1 MGPLMVGDACAAID
15 GSVVRV
21 GDSRQ
26 RCFDVGSGQL
36 EARRR
41 RGGTALANH
50 GGAGGRTTATGR
62 RWLKWIVVLPDIYHA
77 SSTFRRP
84 VTDLDLDLDPNFP
97 GARTTVGNMSFHEQ
111 QSKVCGF
118 RAAGAWVW
126 LIVVSEAQD
135 DGQWQP
141 PGANLGQPIGPVLAH
156 LRRAPLDRV
165 RGHPRQRHNQVHNS
179 FAPTCLQSSP

>member
-1 MGPLMVGDACAAID
+1 MRAQLSMEVLSESGTRGNDAPRLE
-15 GSVVRV
+15 V
-21 GDSRQ
+21 DSW
-26 RCFDVGSGQL
+26 
-36 EARRR
+36 R
-41 RGGTALANH
+41 RGGGAAAQRWPTTAGRE
-50 GGAGGRTTATGR
+50 GGQPRRAGGGRSGPSFCRTYTR
-62 RWLKWIVVLPDIYHA
+62 

-111 QSKVCGF
+111 QSKVREF
-118 RAAGAWVW
+118 RVAVASVW

-135 DGQWQP
+135 DGQWRP
-141 PGANLGQPIGPVLAH
+141 PGANLGQPVGLVLAH